1 MPQGTAERLLDWD
14 AAARIGSGIAG
25 AGTLQPPDR
34 RGLERDLAEVLGEAD
49 TLVGGLTGLRLTGP
63 PSRPWV
69 MTRAEWVAQNLR
81 AFEQLLEPVTQ
92 RLLGDRLGGPTAP
105 IRRGVLAFQLGGVVG
120 YLGRKVLGQYD
131 LFQPADDRELLYF
144 VGDNL
149 VELER
154 RFRFPKRDFR
164 LWISLHEVTHRF
176 QFEGVPWIREYL
188 FGLVDEY
195 LATLDLDPRKLLDA
209 LRRAREEARRSG
221 RWRELGIVSLLMTPE
236 QRDTFRKMQAL
247 MSLLEGHGN
256 FVMDHLGAEHVR
268 GAERMRRALHERRHR
283 AGWNRLVQRAV
294 GIEMKVRQ
302 YDLGERFV
310 ARAVE
315 LSGHEGFARVWER
328 AENLPLLE
336 EIGRPER
343 WVERV
348 AAP

>member
-1 MPQGTAERLLDWD
+1 MAQGTAERLLDWG

-25 AGTLQPPDR
+25 SGSLSPRDR
-34 RGLERDLAEVLGEAD
+34 RAMDAELGEVLREAD
-49 TLVGGLTGLRLTGP
+49 ALVGDLTGLRLSGP

-69 MTRAEWVAQNLR
+69 MARGEWVTQNLR
-81 AFEQLLEPVTQ
+81 AFREILEPITE
-92 RLLGDRLGGPTAP
+92 RLMRDRLDGPTAP
-105 IRRGVLAFQLGGVVG
+105 LRRGALAFQLGGILG

-131 LFQPADDRELLYF
+131 LFQPADDRDLLYF

-154 RFRFPKRDFR
+154 RFRFAPRDFR
-164 LWISLHEVTHRF
+164 LWLSLHEVTHRF
-176 QFEGVPWIREYL
+176 QFEGVPWMRGYL
-188 FGLVDEY
+188 FGLIEEY
-195 LATLDLDPRKLLDA
+195 LSTLELDPRKLVDA
-209 LRRAREEARRSG
+209 LRRAYEEARSSG

-236 QRDTFRKMQAL
+236 QRDTFRRMQAL

-256 FVMDHLGAEHVR
+256 FVMDRLGADHVR
-268 GAERMRRALHERRHR
+268 GAERMRRVLHERRHR

-294 GIEMKVRQ
+294 GVDVKVRQ

-310 ARAVE
+310 AGVVERAG
-315 LSGHEGFARVWER
+315 LDGFSRVWE
-328 AENLPLLE
+328 APENLPTLDE
-336 EIGRPER
+336 VPRPDR